1 VRGAATLVRGP
12 LAVFLSLAACE
23 RIPDSVREAARSD
36 AAPLI
41 AADTAH
47 PRPEAAAATAPPA
60 KGGGKVEWV
69 DAPIPTTDAAA
80 VIRREV
86 ARAKA
91 SGRSVIV
98 EIGASYCEPCQ
109 RFHAAATRGELDA
122 AFPTLTVVSFSLD
135 DEQTREAVAI
145 AGYASSLIPLF
156 ALPKDDGTA
165 SGKQI
170 QGSVHGTGSVDEI
183 TPRLRTLIAS

>member
-1 VRGAATLVRGP
+1 VRGVVAPLVF
-12 LAVFLSLAACE
+12 VLSLAACE

-36 AAPLI
+36 AATI
-41 AADTAH
+41 VAD
-47 PRPEAAAATAPPA
+47 PPKPAAAAAAPAAPPAPA
-60 KGGGKVEWV
+60 KGGKLEWV

-80 VIRREV
+80 VIRRELS
-86 ARAKA
+86 RAKA
-91 SGRSVIV
+91 SGRSLIV
-98 EIGASYCEPCQ
+98 EIGASTCEPCQ

-122 AFPTLTVVSFSLD
+122 AFPSLTVVSFSLD
-135 DEQTREAVAI
+135 DEQTREAVAF
-145 AGYASSLIPLF
+145 AGYTSNLIPLF